1 MKVVFGSTDIAD
13 LSAIQSVC
21 VSDTDGK
28 IKILVG
34 HKTKGTEKVSSINFR
49 GKIRKIHYSPD
60 REITTEFAEEIVKN
74 IEDLT
79 QNPDMPMEQVIGL
92 KVWASGY
99 LQVDLDRATEA
110 QAAIALARL
119 CCDWIFGRYNAP
131 SDEQLKF
138 RTGLDIS
145 DITRIVSTDDYKQ
158 CVEDILIKAR
168 TSEEFKAWV
177 EESGD
182 MRARFGKRM
191 RLCEDDAQ
199 TLLESVARYHG
210 IACIR
215 IA

>member
-1 MKVVFGSTDIAD
+1 MRVIFGDGTVD

-21 VSDTDGK
+21 VSDADGK
-28 IKILVG
+28 VKILVC
-34 HKTKGTEKVSSINFR
+34 HKTKRTEKVSSINFR
-49 GKIRKIHYSPD
+49 SKIHYSPD
-60 REITTEFAEEIVKN
+60 VEITTEFAEEIAKD

-79 QNPDMPMEQVIGL
+79 KNPDMPIEQVIGL

-99 LQVDLDRATEA
+99 LQVNLDTATEA
-110 QAAIALARL
+110 QATIALARL
-119 CCDWIFGRYNAP
+119 CCDWLFGKNNAP
-131 SDEQLKF
+131 TDKQLEL
-138 RTGLDIS
+138 RTGLDVS
-145 DITRIVSTDDYKQ
+145 DITRIASTDDYKR

-168 TSEEFKAWV
+168 TGEEFTAWV
-177 EESGD
+177 EGSGN

-199 TLLESVARYHG
+199 TLLESIARQHG